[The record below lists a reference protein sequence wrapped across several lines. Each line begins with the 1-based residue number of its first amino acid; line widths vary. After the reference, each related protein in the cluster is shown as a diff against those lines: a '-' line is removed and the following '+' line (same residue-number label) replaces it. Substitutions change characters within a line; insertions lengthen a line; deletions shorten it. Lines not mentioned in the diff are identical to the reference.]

1 MDFALSSDQRLLKE
15 SVERFVRRDYPFTKR
30 RANAAADGGFG
41 RDTWAVMAELGWLGA
56 ALPEDWG
63 GSGGGGG
70 GGGGVE
76 TMVLMEGL
84 GRGLVVEPL
93 LSSAVL
99 GGGLIRYG
107 GSDAQKAALL
117 PALVR
122 GELLLAFAYAER
134 QSRYD
139 LQDVALTARRDGVGF
154 VLDGHKGVV
163 LGGDTADAIVVSA
176 RTGGA
181 RRDAAGI
188 SLFLVG
194 RDVAG
199 LTSRGY
205 PTIDGSRAAEFVF
218 DGVAVVADAL
228 VGDLD
233 GSLPLIERVVDTA
246 TAAVSAE
253 ALGIMSVLNEAT
265 LEYLKTR
272 EQFGQPIGQF
282 QALQHRMVDMSMA
295 REETQLLVAVAALTA
310 DADDP
315 ARRAH
320 AVSAAKVQV
329 GKAGRLIGQEAVQL
343 HGAIAMTDE
352 YGVGHYFKRLGMIGR
367 LFGDADHHLRRFAS
381 L

>member
-15 SVERFVRRDYPFTKR
+15 SVERFVRRDYPFAKR

-63 GSGGGGG
+63 GSGGS
-70 GGGGVE
+70 GVE

-99 GGGLIRYG
+99 GGGLIRHG

-188 SLFLVG
+188 SLFLVD

-218 DGVAVVADAL
+218 DGVAVDADAL

-233 GSLPLIERVVDTA
+233 GALPLIERVVNTA

-272 EQFGQPIGQF
+272 EQFGQPIGRF
-282 QALQHRMVDMSMA
+282 QALQHRMVDMFMA
-295 REETQLLVAVAALTA
+295 REETQSLVAVAALTA

-315 ARRAH
+315 ARRAR

>member
-63 GSGGGGG
+63 GSGGG

>member
-63 GSGGGGG
+63 GS

-295 REETQLLVAVAALTA
+295 REETQSLVAVAALTA

-315 ARRAH
+315 APARPRGLGR
-320 AVSAAKVQV
+320 Q
-329 GKAGRLIGQEAVQL
+329 GAGRQG
-343 HGAIAMTDE
+343 GP
-352 YGVGHYFKRLGMIGR
+352 
-367 LFGDADHHLRRFAS
+367 ADRPGGGPASRRHRHDR
-381 L
+381 